1 MTQVDDIFD
10 RQRAEL
16 VDKHKGRSWPT
27 RVALGLCLL
36 LFLAVGFLYVQE
48 QNHQAERLKDR
59 NAALTQIKQL
69 NANRDEL
76 LQMLQNPRLSK
87 TQIATITAE
96 LSTLN
101 RQTEKVAQQGVPG
114 VPGPAGPIGPA
125 GLNGINGTTGTAG
138 ASGANGAVGSSGVAG
153 TNGTVGAN
161 GLDGTAGLPGEP
173 GVAGPQGIAGATG
186 ATGATGPQGADA
198 SPNPCPIYMDD
209 PKNPGFQ
216 LCLRPSPAPA
226 P

>member
-1 MTQVDDIFD
+1 MTQADDIFD

-36 LFLAVGFLYVQE
+36 LFLAVGYLYVQE

-76 LQMLQNPRLSK
+76 LQQLQSPRLSK
-87 TQIATITAE
+87 AQIATITAE
-96 LSTLN
+96 LSSLN
-101 RQTEKVAQQGVPG
+101 NQTAKVAQQGVPG

-125 GLNGINGTTGTAG
+125 GLNGVNGTAG
-138 ASGANGAVGSSGVAG
+138 AAGAAGAGGATGPGGAAGPNGSVGTS
-153 TNGTVGAN
+153 
-161 GLDGTAGLPGEP
+161 GLDGAAGMAGATGATGAQGEP
-173 GVAGPQGIAGATG
+173 GATG
-186 ATGATGPQGADA
+186 ATGATGPQGVAA
-198 SPNPCPIYMDD
+198 PNPCPTYIDD

-216 LCLRPSPAPA
+216 LCERPSPAPI